1 MENQKPQPQSESQSP
16 TTQSGEKSMKITQS
30 TTLKQLIELGLFK
43 ASQIDGLN
51 KRLNR
56 QKSKQ
61 ADSEQQTRANSA
73 VSFYL
78 GKSYG
83 YGRENKFRMKPIEK
97 ALLSSGISRRNIE
110 VCVKQLVDS
119 GDLANNKG
127 EVANNCH
134 VRHWRVEP
142 VVESQ
147 VEPALDEMTSS
158 EESLSSEV

>member
-56 QKSKQ
+56 KKSKQ

-78 GKSYG
+78 GKTFG
-83 YGRENKFRMKPIEK
+83 FGRENKFRMKPIEK
-97 ALLSSGISRRNIE
+97 ALLSAGISRRNIE
-110 VCVKQLVDS
+110 VCVKKLVDS

-142 VVESQ
+142 VVEESQ
-147 VEPALDEMTSS
+147 DDSTD
-158 EESLSSEV
+158 SLSSEV

>member
-56 QKSKQ
+56 KISKQ

-78 GKSYG
+78 GKTFG
-83 YGRENKFRMKPIEK
+83 FGRENKFRMKPIEK
-97 ALLSSGISRRNIE
+97 ALLSKGISRRNIE
-110 VCVKQLVDS
+110 VCIKKLVES
-119 GDLANNKG
+119 GNLANNKG

-142 VVESQ
+142 VVEESQ
-147 VEPALDEMTSS
+147 DESQ